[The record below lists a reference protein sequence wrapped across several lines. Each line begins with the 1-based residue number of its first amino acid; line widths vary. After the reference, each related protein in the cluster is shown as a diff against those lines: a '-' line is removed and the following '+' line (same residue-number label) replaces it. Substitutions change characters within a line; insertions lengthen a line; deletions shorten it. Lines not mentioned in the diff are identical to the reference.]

1 MSSKNIVPKA
11 NGPVSLRDV
20 FSGIRAVALAFSIAT
35 SFASRAMAKVYPAF
49 KLIPANKPAAFWD
62 ASWNR

>member
-1 MSSKNIVPKA
+1 MSSKNTVPKA

-20 FSGIRAVALAFSIAT
+20 FNDIGAVALAFSIAT
-35 SFASRAMAKVYPAF
+35 SVASRAMAKVYPAF